1 MTGKTLLYA
10 WVPVLALMLTG
21 CETVDEYSGS
31 GTFWTPEQAA
41 AAAAAPVAPT
51 APTSPSEPTTPSV
64 PTTPTTPTTPSSG
77 GSGVAGDNTFLW
89 KPVSETRGGRAAVL
103 LPANIQATTISVNG
117 EGPAESVGRHNGN
130 RQQYFLSKTG
140 AAYGANVLVI
150 AVGTSRRWVVP
161 NGGARW
167 GSN

>member
-1 MTGKTLLYA
+1 MMIGKAFLA
-10 WVPVLALMLTG
+10 VWVPVLALMLTG

-31 GTFWTPEQAA
+31 GTFWTPEE
-41 AAAAAPVAPT
+41 AAAAAPAAPT
-51 APTSPSEPTTPSV
+51 TPSEPTTPTEPST
-64 PTTPTTPTTPSSG
+64 PTTPTTPTTPSTG

-117 EGPAESVGRHNGN
+117 EAPAESVGRHNGN

-167 GSN
+167 SSN